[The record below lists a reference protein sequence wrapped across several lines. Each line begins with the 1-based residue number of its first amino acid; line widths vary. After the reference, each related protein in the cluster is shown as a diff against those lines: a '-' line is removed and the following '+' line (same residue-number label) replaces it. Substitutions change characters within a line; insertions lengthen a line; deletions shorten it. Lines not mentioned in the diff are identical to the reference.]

1 MSTTL
6 TSTSGGRLK
15 AFYRQNRN
23 IILGYV
29 AMLVLLIA
37 VSIYRPGFGLG
48 NPIALRSL
56 LLEAAVIAIVSLG
69 QTFVIMSGGVDLSL
83 PWTLGGSAVMM
94 TVLTR
99 GQEGPTFWAIP
110 VILGACAVIGLVNG
124 LVISRLEVSPVIAT
138 LAMSGILL
146 GAVSGFGI
154 GSTGVIYGT
163 PPPSIVQLAS
173 GRFLEIPNLVWIGI
187 WLAVAAT
194 LLLSYNIFGRRL
206 FAIGTSQTVSL
217 YSGVNIPRMTV
228 LIYIISAVM
237 GGAAGIL
244 VAGKLGQAYLGMG
257 DQYLFISV
265 AAVVIGGTSILGGS
279 GHFLGTIGGAL
290 LLSVLTAAIPVL
302 NLPRPFQLIV
312 FGLVILFAVFFAT
325 NETAR
330 EG

>member
-1 MSTTL
+1 MTNLS
-6 TSTSGGRLK
+6 SSGSRLK
-15 AFYRQNRN
+15 SFYRQNRN
-23 IILGYV
+23 IVLSYV
-29 AMLVLLIA
+29 AMLILLTL
-37 VSIYRPGFGLG
+37 VSLYRPGFGLG

-56 LLEAAVIAIVSLG
+56 VLEAAVITMVSLG
-69 QTFVIMSGGVDLSL
+69 QTLVILSGGVDLSL

-99 GQEGPTFWAIP
+99 GQDAPALWAIP
-110 VILGACAVIGLVNG
+110 IILGACVIVGLVNG
-124 LVISRLEVSPVIAT
+124 LIISRLEVSPVIVT

-163 PPPSIVQLAS
+163 PPPTIVRFAS
-173 GRFLEIPNLVWIGI
+173 GRFLEIPNLVWVSIG
-187 WLAVAAT
+187 LAIVAT
-194 LLLSYNIFGRRL
+194 LLLSYSVFGRRL
-206 FAIGTSQTVSL
+206 YAIGTSPNVSL

-228 LIYIISAVM
+228 LVYIISAVM
-237 GGAAGIL
+237 SGAAGIL
-244 VAGKLGQAYLGMG
+244 LAGKLGQAYLGMG

-290 LLSVLTAAIPVL
+290 LLAVLTAAIPAL
-302 NLPRPFQLIV
+302 NWPRPFQLIV

-325 NETAR
+325 NQTAR
-330 EG
+330 ET